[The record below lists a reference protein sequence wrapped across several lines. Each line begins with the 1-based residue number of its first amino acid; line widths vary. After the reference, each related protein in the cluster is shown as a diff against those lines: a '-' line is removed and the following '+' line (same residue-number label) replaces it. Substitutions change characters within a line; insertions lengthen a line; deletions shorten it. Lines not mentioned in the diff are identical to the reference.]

1 MKKYKLILFDF
12 DGTLVDTVGDIAYYA
27 NQVLAQAGYP
37 KHSVEEVKKA
47 IGLGVNELLNS
58 LEPSLG
64 LDSATL
70 DQAAL
75 SFKTQYRMAP
85 VRETRPYP
93 HVLEMLSGKLANTP
107 KAIVTN
113 KPQDITEQI
122 LKELG
127 LTDYFKYVIGMHAG
141 YPPKPD
147 PTAMEFI
154 IDKMAQP
161 KSGVV
166 YIGDSRVDLLTC
178 QNAAVDFVWM
188 DYGYD
193 HLEDE
198 KYCHRFSSAA
208 DWAKLI
214 A

>member
-1 MKKYKLILFDF
+1 MKKYSLLLFDF
-12 DGTLVDTVGDIAYYA
+12 DGTLVDTVGDISYYV
-27 NQVLAQAGYP
+27 NQVLAKAGYAP
-37 KHSVEEVKKA
+37 HSVEEVKKA
-47 IGLGVNELLNS
+47 IGLGVHELFHG
-58 LEPSLG
+58 LEPELV
-64 LDSATL
+64 LDSQDL
-70 DQAAL
+70 EQMVL
-75 SFKTQYRMAP
+75 SFKAQYRMTP
-85 VRETRPYP
+85 VRETKPYP
-93 HVLEMLSGKLANTP
+93 HVMEMLSGKLANTP

-122 LKELG
+122 LSELG
-127 LTDYFKYVIGMHAG
+127 MSDFFQHLIGMHAG

-154 IDKMAQP
+154 ISKFDHP
-161 KSGVV
+161 KNGAV
-166 YIGDSRVDLLTC
+166 YLGDSRVDSITC

-193 HLEDE
+193 HLEGE
-198 KYCHRFSSAA
+198 SYLHRFSSAL